1 MPRQPAREQARACA
15 PTRTNPFIPPLR
27 RCRGCGCRRRGAAGG
42 GRQVPRRGRVRLPLG
57 PDPRGASLTAAGG
70 RRGRKLAQ
78 DDGGPDRKPA
88 QNGGG
93 IGTAQDGP
101 RSRVR
106 GSSSFLRRR
115 FIRSQKNTNPQLFL
129 KPKIPRWGPG
139 KRCETIK
146 KPRAIK
152 TKTGAG
158 SEAGRKRAWGPQG
171 APGPLAGLPP
181 LFCSSRDFC
190 FCARVFFPLSHS
202 VFRGPGGK
210 FLASKTIVRSCFCG
224 SGRGAWKRCV
234 FPDLVDFGRF

>member
-1 MPRQPAREQARACA
+1 M
-15 PTRTNPFIPPLR
+15 
-27 RCRGCGCRRRGAAGG
+27 GAAAGAG
-42 GRQVPRRGRVRLPLG
+42 ALPAAAARYRAGTSPLDQPKKNVRLPLG
-57 PDPRGASLTAAGG
+57 PAPRGASLAAAGG
-70 RRGRKLAQ
+70 RRGRKRAQ

-171 APGPLAGLPP
+171 APGPLAGHPP
-181 LFCSSRDFC
+181 LFCSSRAFC
-190 FCARVFFPLSHS
+190 FFSRVFFYCLYRQSLRLN
-202 VFRGPGGK
+202 FRYVLNLYAAF
-210 FLASKTIVRSCFCG
+210 FL
-224 SGRGAWKRCV
+224 
-234 FPDLVDFGRF
+234 

>member
-1 MPRQPAREQARACA
+1 VRLPA
-15 PTRTNPFIPPLR
+15 PG
-27 RCRGCGCRRRGAAGG
+27 RCRRRPPGTAQGTSSASSGTRSARGLSRRRRGAAGSEAG
-42 GRQVPRRGRVRLPLG
+42 TGRRGPGSEASTERGRDRNGTGRSPLSGSWILKFFAPPVYPEPKKHEPAIVFEAKNSPLG
-57 PDPRGASLTAAGG
+57 P
-70 RRGRKLAQ
+70 RK
-78 DDGGPDRKPA
+78 
-88 QNGGG
+88 
-93 IGTAQDGP
+93 T
-101 RSRVR
+101 
-106 GSSSFLRRR
+106 LRD
-115 FIRSQKNTNPQLFL
+115 N
-129 KPKIPRWGPG
+129 
-139 KRCETIK
+139 K